1 MMTVRANS
9 LQKADS
15 RHSHE
20 ESLSLK
26 ELVRLMVQSLVDQP
40 EAVEVNEVKGN
51 QLTILE
57 LRVAKSDLGKAI
69 GKNGRTAQAMRT
81 LLSGAAA
88 KLKKRVTLE
97 ILEPDEDRSKRPKGR
112 KDIALFNHRSK

>member
-1 MMTVRANS
+1 MRVGAGS
-9 LQKADS
+9 LEKVDF

-20 ESLSLK
+20 ESFSLK

-40 EAVEVNEVKGN
+40 EAVEVNEVRGN

-57 LRVAKSDLGKAI
+57 LRLAKSDLGKAI

-81 LLSGAAA
+81 ILSGAAA
-88 KLKKRVTLE
+88 KMKKRVTLE
-97 ILEPDEDRSKRPKGR
+97 ILEPDADKSNRQKGR
-112 KDIALFNHRSK
+112 KDIELFNHRSK